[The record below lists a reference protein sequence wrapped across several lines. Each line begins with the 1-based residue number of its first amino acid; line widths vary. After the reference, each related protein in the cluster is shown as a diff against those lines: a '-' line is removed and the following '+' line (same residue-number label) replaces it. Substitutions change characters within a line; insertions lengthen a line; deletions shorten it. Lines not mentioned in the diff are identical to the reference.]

1 MSGKTVG
8 STVPS
13 AADTGFMSLALAEAR
28 TAAELGEVPVGAV
41 IVKDGAVIAS
51 AHNQREVLNDA
62 TAHAE
67 ILAVR
72 EACRVLGGWRLSG
85 CTLYVTLEPCAM
97 CAGAA
102 VNSRLSRIVFGAYDF
117 RFGSAGSIAD
127 IPSLPLNHRPSV
139 LGGVMRDEC
148 EDLLRGFFEEKR

>member
-8 STVPS
+8 STAPS

-139 LGGVMRDEC
+139 IGGVMRDEC
-148 EDLLRGFFEEKR
+148 LWR

>member
-8 STVPS
+8 SAVPS
-13 AADTGFMSLALAEAR
+13 AADTEFMSLALAEAR

-85 CTLYVTLEPCAM
+85 CTRYVTL
-97 CAGAA
+97 
-102 VNSRLSRIVFGAYDF
+102 
-117 RFGSAGSIAD
+117 
-127 IPSLPLNHRPSV
+127 
-139 LGGVMRDEC
+139 
-148 EDLLRGFFEEKR
+148 